1 MNIEKLFLEL
11 NLAQIVTIILQVF
24 MAVFI
29 GIKVGKWKPNKKEKE
44 LTEDEKKL
52 QELKAQIAEIKG
64 KKVEK
69 EQKLSNAEML
79 AEIYKKLNKEQPKVE
94 DEEKE

>member
-24 MAVFI
+24 LAVFI
-29 GIKVGKWKPNKKEKE
+29 GIKVGKWKPNFKPKE

-79 AEIYKKLNKEQPKVE
+79 AEIYKKLNKEQPKVD

>member
-24 MAVFI
+24 LAVFI
-29 GIKVGKWKPNKKEKE
+29 GIKVGKWKPNSKPKE

-69 EQKLSNAEML
+69 EQKLSNAEMI
-79 AEIYKKLNKEQPKVE
+79 AEIYKRLNIEQPKV
-94 DEEKE
+94 DDDKKE